1 MFKLT
6 GKKLFG
12 VLLVAGVVASAVAGP
27 AAADEYSQGSD
38 PELVINAGVGPR
50 FDDVNGSSIFPT
62 VNDFQ
67 PITLNGTAKLA
78 VATINPFV
86 VIDDSGDEAG
96 WNVTLQ
102 IADLLDGTGAGC
114 ATGSTHTIAGSGI
127 SMKPPV
133 VDNATDD
140 TSMTGVS
147 ATGFTDF
154 TAARKIVVATAT
166 NGMGAYTVAPQLV
179 RAVIPATAAAG
190 TYCAAAT
197 IAVASGP

>member
-114 ATGSTHTIAGSGI
+114 ATGSTHTIA
-127 SMKPPV
+127 
-133 VDNATDD
+133 DR
-140 TSMTGVS
+140 VS
-147 ATGFTDF
+147 DE
-154 TAARKIVVATAT
+154 
-166 NGMGAYTVAPQLV
+166 
-179 RAVIPATAAAG
+179 AAG
-190 TYCAAAT
+190 GGQRHRRHLDDRCVSDGLHRLHGGPQDRGSRPRPTAWAPT
-197 IAVASGP
+197 RWRRSWSGQ